1 MKVIDLLNKIANGEE
16 TPKKIK
22 YNNIIY
28 KYNEQYDY
36 KNELQIN
43 YYSVNKGEDFFNEVY
58 CYSLND
64 KVEIIEEDKKID
76 EIERLNNI
84 IKEAR
89 EYIESYMPNYDFDKT
104 NLIKLLEI
112 LNKGE

>member
-1 MKVIDLLNKIANGEE
+1 MSEDKSKLQLIGEIIQADNKNLELIEELNKKE
-16 TPKKIK
+16 
-22 YNNIIY
+22 
-28 KYNEQYDY
+28 
-36 KNELQIN
+36 
-43 YYSVNKGEDFFNEVY
+43 
-58 CYSLND
+58 
-64 KVEIIEEDKKID
+64 D

-112 LNKGE
+112 LNKGESND

>member
-1 MKVIDLLNKIANGEE
+1 MSEERLQEIKDSISLQYKVQEANK
-16 TPKKIK
+16 
-22 YNNIIY
+22 
-28 KYNEQYDY
+28 
-36 KNELQIN
+36 
-43 YYSVNKGEDFFNEVY
+43 
-58 CYSLND
+58 
-64 KVEIIEEDKKID
+64 

-112 LNKGE
+112 LDKENK